1 MKKLYLLNDIV
12 LFDPEERSLV
22 QIDATKARKIIL
34 HSPAS
39 ECLRLLLLHNDQPVS
54 QRYLFGQVWE
64 KNGAY
69 VTVNTLYQNMG
80 SIRKGLKI
88 AGLSDDVIKTLPKI
102 GFKISV
108 NLSEIVSEAEQTAT
122 VADLKISGGECEK
135 EATEKKEVS
144 TANVT
149 RVFQRGYYSFERK
162 YRWLCG
168 IAGILVIV
176 FIWGCI
182 LKILPVDT
190 SYYSAYRFAGTLN
203 GCDLYSSYPDDEKS
217 LALFSELMKKHPLQ
231 CHSKK
236 ITYMAINRMYEASSL
251 LLCDQKIT
259 GNDARCVSF
268 VFISDKNEN

>member
-22 QIDATKARKIIL
+22 QIDAARARKIIL

-54 QRYLFGQVWE
+54 QKYLFDQVWE
-64 KNGAY
+64 KNGAF
-69 VTVNTLYQNMG
+69 VTVNTLYQNKG
-80 SIRKGLKI
+80 LIRKGLKV
-88 AGLSDDVIKTLPKI
+88 AGLTDDVIKTLPKI

-108 NLSEIVSEAEQTAT
+108 NLSEIVPEAEQTAAVT
-122 VADLKISGGECEK
+122 ELNISGGECEK
-135 EATEKKEVS
+135 EAEEKKDVS
-144 TANVT
+144 LENVT
-149 RVFQRGYYSFERK
+149 VFPHGYFSSEHK
-162 YRWLCG
+162 YRWGVG
-168 IAGILVIV
+168 IAGIIV
-176 FIWGCI
+176 MIFIWGSI
-182 LKILPVDT
+182 FKILPVDT
-190 SYYSAYRFAGTLN
+190 SYYSAYRFSGTVN
-203 GCDLYSSYPDDEKS
+203 GCDIYSSYPDDEKNI
-217 LALFSELMKKHPLQ
+217 ALFSELMKKHPLQ

-259 GNDARCVSF
+259 DNDARCVSF